1 VRTKAK
7 NEIHAALVRR
17 LVPKPKVSDLF
28 GLKGRRWLEEVELPP
43 YERETVD
50 GCLRQLDF
58 CEREIAAIERVIA
71 KEALASAEIRRL
83 MTIPGMNIITAS
95 AFMAAIGDVG
105 RFPDRKKLVGYLGL
119 DPKVRESGTT
129 ATSRARIS
137 KQGSSA
143 GRYALVE
150 ASWSVILA
158 PGPMRAFFERMRAR
172 RGHQAAIV
180 AVARKLACLCWCMLT
195 RGEDYAYAQP
205 SLTAKKIRRAEIRA
219 GAQKRKAGKA
229 RHLGGERGDPPG
241 GARARPPGRGCLQA
255 HCRRLAANPGKQN
268 GRRRDTG
275 ARILKSPIGDKQ
287 RGGPKPQASLFSSS
301 STDARPR
308 LCHRRSAQTSRP

>member
-1 VRTKAK
+1 LGAERSSSS
-7 NEIHAALVRR
+7 EDEGEERDPRR
-17 LVPKPKVSDLF
+17 ARASLVPKPKVSDLF

-119 DPKVRESGTT
+119 DPKVRESGKT

-158 PGPMRAFFERMRAR
+158 LGPMR
-172 RGHQAAIV
+172 
-180 AVARKLACLCWCMLT
+180 LL
-195 RGEDYAYAQP
+195 
-205 SLTAKKIRRAEIRA
+205 
-219 GAQKRKAGKA
+219 
-229 RHLGGERGDPPG
+229 
-241 GARARPPGRGCLQA
+241 
-255 HCRRLAANPGKQN
+255 
-268 GRRRDTG
+268 
-275 ARILKSPIGDKQ
+275 
-287 RGGPKPQASLFSSS
+287 
-301 STDARPR
+301 
-308 LCHRRSAQTSRP
+308 